1 MMNGPAR
8 ATFVIAATALVLR
21 SGGMVACADSTEM
34 LRCALEDFPIAAPGD
49 EIGPAHGRA
58 RELIAARRSGD
69 ETAYSEA
76 KFALKLE
83 MSAHWQLRA
92 RAYARG
98 SAS

>member
-1 MMNGPAR
+1 MNGPAR
-8 ATFVIAATALVLR
+8 STFVIAATALALR
-21 SGGMVACADSTEM
+21 SGGMTSCADSIS
-34 LRCALEDFPIAAPGD
+34 ALSEALDDFPIAAPGD

-58 RELIAARRSGD
+58 RELIAARRAGD

-92 RAYARG
+92 RAYSKG
-98 SAS
+98 KS

>member
-8 ATFVIAATALVLR
+8 ATFLIAATALALR
-21 SGGMVACADSTEM
+21 SGGMTACADSVEA

-58 RELIAARRSGD
+58 RELIAARCAGD
-69 ETAYSEA
+69 ETAYGEA
-76 KFALKLE
+76 KFALTLE

-92 RAYARG
+92 RAYARR
-98 SAS
+98 SV